1 MGGQYCSTQ
10 KNSIFVCTLFIFVE
24 MCYMFT
30 VAFSF
35 LDYSISSYCSSTTS
49 NCGFSVD
56 VTHFYK
62 NKCIFCCIAAT
73 VKGLCSSSMFKNGSD
88 CAGKTPFLIS
98 ISLEWQAICQLSRHY
113 KHPLSHIYG
122 ISTHSHTT
130 CHPLASI

>member
-73 VKGLCSSSMFKNGSD
+73 VKGAMCNKVEYLLTEMQYDIHNYVFSGV
-88 CAGKTPFLIS
+88 
-98 ISLEWQAICQLSRHY
+98 
-113 KHPLSHIYG
+113 
-122 ISTHSHTT
+122 
-130 CHPLASI
+130 